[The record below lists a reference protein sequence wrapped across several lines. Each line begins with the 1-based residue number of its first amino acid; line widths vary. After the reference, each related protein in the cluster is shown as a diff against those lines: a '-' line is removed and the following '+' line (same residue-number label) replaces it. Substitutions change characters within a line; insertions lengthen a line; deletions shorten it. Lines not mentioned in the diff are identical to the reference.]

1 MSTQHVLLG
10 LLEPSPT
17 YGYELKQTWDQRFA
31 HLKPLR
37 YSQIYATLARLERD
51 GLVQLLAEEAGHG
64 PDRKRYEI
72 TAAGVQDL
80 EAWLAA
86 PEPAQASI
94 HATLFLK
101 VVLAVTSGRDA
112 TAYLE
117 AQRSE
122 HTELMRAFLHRR
134 EAVGDVDRAG
144 LDYAVF
150 HLEADLR
157 WIDHVAADLS
167 SRRHGDRS

>member
-1 MSTQHVLLG
+1 MSTQHALLA
-10 LLEPSPT
+10 LVEPEPT
-17 YGYELKQTWDQRFA
+17 YGYEIKQTWDQRFT

-37 YSQIYATLARLERD
+37 YSQIYSTLARLERD
-51 GLVQLLAEEAGHG
+51 GLVHLLAEEAGQG

-72 TAAGVQDL
+72 TDAGVEDL
-80 EAWLAA
+80 ERWLAA

-101 VVLAVTSGRDA
+101 VVLALSSGRDA
-112 TAYLE
+112 RPFLE
-117 AQRSE
+117 RQRAE
-122 HTELMRAFLHRR
+122 HTELMRELLDRR
-134 EAVGDVDRAG
+134 DEVGDVDRAG

-157 WIDHVAADLS
+157 WIDHVSAELTAS
-167 SRRHGDRS
+167 